1 MPLLPGRDRR
11 TSYRMFCLPQENLKT
26 PTSSENHFQHLRNLL
41 RLEEAEEI
49 SQFKNE
55 YLNLSLEERE
65 KRGKALLRLKI
76 LESHYSPGG
85 HHLLTFGF
93 ADGRKIPLYTF
104 DAGDVLQIEREG
116 EGFLDLPPG
125 TVYEKSSDSITVA
138 FDWTR
143 PEEILA
149 EDALYH
155 LTPSPSKYTY
165 RKMFDAL
172 KEVSEAK
179 HGRLAFFR
187 DLILGLKKPA
197 EGDPIPLEKIPFFN
211 SRLNAW
217 QKEAVRKALE
227 APDVSLVHGP
237 PGTGKT
243 TALIEIIRQAI
254 SAGDFVFATAPSNT
268 ACDHLLECLVENGI
282 AALRLGHPARIMEHL
297 RDHTLDFKLASHPD
311 TKRVE
316 EMEFDLER
324 CYLIRQRHKDRRSL
338 GREEREDL
346 SDRIKQLKSD
356 IRALEHSI
364 FERVLAEA
372 PVMVGTLTS
381 ARDRIFEEKAFN
393 LLVMDEATQATE
405 PSSWIPL
412 LRAKKVVLAGDHFQL
427 PPTVL
432 SKEAEAGGLG
442 ITLFERLYPLLD
454 ERFKTLLKI
463 QYRMH
468 EKIMNFSSQK
478 FYGGELIA
486 DESVRRHNL
495 ADLAHVE
502 QAPETEEVFLYLDTA
517 GRGFEEMLEPASESR
532 YNPEEANLVLG
543 VLKRLLELGV
553 KPEEIAVIS
562 PYSAQVRLLA
572 SKAQY
577 PGLEVD
583 SVDGF
588 QGREKEVVILSLVR
602 SNVEGEMGFLTDVR
616 RMNVAMTRAKRKLV
630 VVGDSATLS
639 SIKFYRDFIQY
650 SESIGAY
657 RSSWEML

>member
-1 MPLLPGRDRR
+1 MNVLPAAER
-11 TSYRMFCLPQENLKT
+11 
-26 PTSSENHFQHLRNLL
+26 SEITVASDNHFQHLKNLL

-49 SQFKNE
+49 SQFRKE
-55 YLNLSLEERE
+55 FLNLTPEERE

-85 HHLLTFGF
+85 HHLLTFGY
-93 ADGRKIPLYTF
+93 ADGRPIPIYSF
-104 DAGDVLQIEREG
+104 DTGDVLQLAREG
-116 EGFLDLPPG
+116 DDFLKLPPG
-125 TVYEKSSDSITVA
+125 TVYEKSKESITVA

-143 PEEILA
+143 PEALDQE
-149 EDALYH
+149 ALYH
-155 LTPSPSKYTY
+155 LMPSPSKGTY

-187 DLILGLKKPA
+187 DLTLGLKKAA
-197 EGDPIPLEKIPFFN
+197 EGDPVGIEKISF
-211 SRLNAW
+211 LNAHLNPW

-243 TALIEIIRQAI
+243 TALIEIIRQAV
-254 SAGDFVFATAPSNT
+254 ARGEFVFATAPSNT
-268 ACDHLLECLVENGI
+268 ACDHLLECLVGAGL

-297 RDHTLDFKLASHPD
+297 RDHTLDFKLMGHPD

-324 CYLIRQRHKDRRSL
+324 CFLIQERHKNRRSL
-338 GREEREDL
+338 SWEEKEDL
-346 SDRIKQLKSD
+346 RERIKYLKVE

-372 PVMVGTLTS
+372 TVMVGTLTS
-381 ARDRIFEEKAFN
+381 AKDFIFEKKPFD

-412 LRAKKVVLAGDHFQL
+412 MRARKVVFAGDHFQL

-442 ITLFERLYPLLD
+442 ITLFERLYPALD
-454 ERFKTLLKI
+454 EKFKTLLKT

-468 EKIMNFSSQK
+468 EKIMNFSSKK
-478 FYGGELIA
+478 FYGGQLIA
-486 DESVRRHNL
+486 DESVRLHSL
-495 ADLAHVE
+495 ADLTHVKR
-502 QAPETEEVFLYLDTA
+502 APETEEVFLYLDTA
-517 GRGFEEMLEPASESR
+517 GRGFEEMLEPSSESR
-532 YNPEEANLVLG
+532 YNPEEANLV
-543 VLKRLLELGV
+543 VEILKRLLELNV
-553 KPEEIAVIS
+553 RPEEIAVIS
-562 PYSAQVRLLA
+562 PYSAQVRLIS
-572 SKAQY
+572 SKAVY
-577 PGLEVD
+577 PGLEID

-630 VVGDSATLS
+630 VIGDSATLS
-639 SIKFYRDFIQY
+639 SIGFYRDFIQY
-650 SESIGAY
+650 AESIGAY
-657 RSSWEML
+657 RSSWEMLA